1 MDDTDNH
8 ETETALRETEEE
20 IGLRSEFI
28 DVRLHASLSLS
39 TVGKLIS
46 NVL

>member
-20 IGLRSEFI
+20 IGLRSEYI
-28 DVRLHASLSLS
+28 DVSNLFKPVRLN
-39 TVGKLIS
+39 T
-46 NVL
+46 N